1 MERNWNPLVESAS
14 RLCPAGLRCKGLPT
28 DGGRPST
35 TRQAPSSLVLLMK
48 RKTAMLTFKTGDLFA
63 EDCEAFVNTV
73 NCVGVMGCG
82 IALQFKKTY
91 PVP

>member
-1 MERNWNPLVESAS
+1 
-14 RLCPAGLRCKGLPT
+14 
-28 DGGRPST
+28 
-35 TRQAPSSLVLLMK
+35 MK